1 MQTIFSPRSAWSREF
16 PRRMEPIECDEA
28 VALVER
34 IARDASF
41 LHQFRPLVKRAPRNA
56 AEPIILATCLAAG
69 ASGAALHL
77 FYWPIGASTPIHDH
91 TSWGVYNVSAAHWW
105 KIAT

>member
-1 MQTIFSPRSAWSREF
+1 MQTMFSPRSAWSREF

-34 IARDASF
+34 IARDAAF
-41 LHQFRPLVKRAPRNA
+41 LHQFRPLVERAPRNA

-69 ASGAALHL
+69 A
-77 FYWPIGASTPIHDH
+77 
-91 TSWGVYNVSAAHWW
+91 
-105 KIAT
+105 

>member
-41 LHQFRPLVKRAPRNA
+41 LHQLLNDNWICR
-56 AEPIILATCLAAG
+56 
-69 ASGAALHL
+69 
-77 FYWPIGASTPIHDH
+77 
-91 TSWGVYNVSAAHWW
+91 
-105 KIAT
+105 